1 MRVAILGG
9 GVAGLAC
16 AHYLAKGGHTPV
28 VLETSGWLGQH
39 GAPIEHDGLR
49 LDGFSHAIRNS
60 DTALCGL
67 LGELGGRRARNLLP
81 GDGGPRPAPHGRHRE
96 P

>member
-9 GVAGLAC
+9 GIAGLAC

-28 VLETSGWLGQH
+28 VLESSPWLGQL

-49 LDGFSHAIRNS
+49 LDGTSRGVRNS
-60 DTALCGL
+60 DTALCG
-67 LGELGGRRARNLLP
+67 
-81 GDGGPRPAPHGRHRE
+81 
-96 P
+96 